1 MPVDFLQTQ
10 EAEGDTSIVTLELF
24 IVIVVYDDDD
34 DVDIVDPLW
43 CIVTHYCCGALV
55 VNKLFK
61 WQGMVCVLLCV
72 LYFFLN
78 CLVRRVKYRKYN
90 NF

>member
-34 DVDIVDPLW
+34 DVDIVDPL
-43 CIVTHYCCGALV
+43 
-55 VNKLFK
+55 
-61 WQGMVCVLLCV
+61 
-72 LYFFLN
+72 
-78 CLVRRVKYRKYN
+78 
-90 NF
+90 

>member
-61 WQGMVCVLLCV
+61 WQGMVCVLSLEW
-72 LYFFLN
+72 
-78 CLVRRVKYRKYN
+78 
-90 NF
+90 

>member
-1 MPVDFLQTQ
+1 MADRIKRARSIGLLGDTYFICIRAV
-10 EAEGDTSIVTLELF
+10 EGDTSIVTLELF
-24 IVIVVYDDDD
+24 IVIVVYDDD

-61 WQGMVCVLLCV
+61 
-72 LYFFLN
+72 
-78 CLVRRVKYRKYN
+78 
-90 NF
+90 

>member
-61 WQGMVCVLLCV
+61 WQGMVCVCALLGMIICFSFQ
-72 LYFFLN
+72 LDKLN
-78 CLVRRVKYRKYN
+78 TY
-90 NF
+90 